1 MKIPFFH
8 SVEPILFDL
17 SEHFVPGQIA
27 VVRSNL
33 QNLLSRIRKNKYVKN
48 IKTVRLSIQ
57 HISVFIQNTH
67 TFLILK

>member
-27 VVRSNL
+27 AVRSNL

>member
-48 IKTVRLSIQ
+48 IKTPGIISETKRTTHLYLSKI
-57 HISVFIQNTH
+57 H
-67 TFLILK
+67 TLF